1 MLPYAAWHFTSF
13 WSNAM
18 RSRLSLGALTALSL
32 LAVGSAEAQSPA
44 RPQFGALV
52 GASLSSVTDTDF
64 AGLDGDVGAELKSKR
79 RVGFQLGAYLTQPLS
94 GALSVQPE
102 VHYIQ
107 KGVKLDFAS
116 TDPEFPIDGA
126 LTIKLAYLE
135 VPLLLRYDVGQGTGL
150 RPFFVAGPSLAYR
163 IACQVGIESS
173 EFDADQDCDA
183 DDGDSTTEDD
193 QVKKF
198 DAGGI
203 VGAGVRGMF
212 GSRTISAQVRY
223 SRGFVTIAKDAGEAS
238 PRNTGISVLFGIG
251 F

>member
-1 MLPYAAWHFTSF
+1 
-13 WSNAM
+13 M
-18 RSRLSLGALTALSL
+18 RSRLSLSALAALSL
-32 LAVGSAEAQSPA
+32 LTVGSADAQAPA

-64 AGLDGDVGAELKSKR
+64 AGVDGDVGAELRSKR
-79 RVGFQLGAYLTQPLS
+79 RVGFQLGAYLTQPLA

-102 VHYIQ
+102 LHYIQ
-107 KGVKLDFAS
+107 KGVKLDFDS
-116 TDPEFPIDGA
+116 TDPEFPINGA
-126 LTIKLAYLE
+126 LTVRLAYLE
-135 VPLLLRYDVGQGTGL
+135 VPLLLRYDVGQGTGV
-150 RPFFVAGPSLAYR
+150 RPFIVAGPSIAYR

-173 EFDADQDCDA
+173 EFNADQECDA
-183 DDGDSTTEDD
+183 DDGDPTTTDND
-193 QVKKF
+193 QVKQF

-203 VGAGVRGMF
+203 VGAGVQGMF
-212 GSRTISAQVRY
+212 GRRTISAQVRY